1 MNSRGS
7 SPKGLLPVLAALAAL
22 AAAPAGFVAAL
33 AVFIAAPAGATIS
46 GVCPDGSMFIVKKA
60 SDIPCPRAKQ
70 VDPHDMPPIRPHYL
84 PRPYAWELHQ
94 RQQDPNN
101 PYNLVE
107 DADKMRAHQQ
117 DDTDAPQRLGD
128 PAQPT
133 QPRPAPRHAGP
144 PAPQQASPQPTR
156 PLPPVASAPLA
167 AEPLALSGDETRDL
181 GLIVEL
187 TQDRIPARFGRGDP
201 PTLTLDLAHSRA
213 FAAHV
218 GDWYAGETLG
228 PVVLFKAT
236 AVAPEE
242 FHANLTFV
250 QGHHAFTPDR
260 RDPRSFGLL
269 DGTLGAQPAGGVV
282 LGYAV
287 LPDGVDLTRPVDV
300 YWNDRRISIVLQP

>member
-1 MNSRGS
+1 MNPRRS
-7 SPKGLLPVLAALAAL
+7 SPKDLLPVLAALAAF
-22 AAAPAGFVAAL
+22 A
-33 AVFIAAPAGATIS
+33 AAPAGATIS
-46 GVCPDGSMFIVKKA
+46 GVCPDGSMFIVKKE
-60 SDIPCPRAKQ
+60 SDIPCPRARR

-84 PRPYAWELHQ
+84 PRPYGWELHH

-107 DADKMRAHQQ
+107 DANTMRAHQQ
-117 DDTDAPQRLGD
+117 DEADAPQRLGG
-128 PAQPT
+128 PAPS
-133 QPRPAPRHAGP
+133 RPAPQHAGP
-144 PAPQQASPQPTR
+144 PAPQQASPQPAG
-156 PLPPVASAPLA
+156 PLPPVAAAPLA
-167 AEPLALSGDETRDL
+167 AEPLALSGDETRNL

-213 FAAHV
+213 FAARV
-218 GDWYAGETLG
+218 GDWYAGESLG

-287 LPDGVDLTRPVDV
+287 LPEGVDLTRPVDV
-300 YWNDRRISIVLQP
+300 YWNDRRISVVLQP